1 MLNIEYQIIEN
12 NITIVLAV
20 FIIVFGLMVIFL
32 KYPILNL
39 LSLICTFFC
48 TSLLLL
54 KLGFEFIGLLYIIVY
69 VGALLILFLFV
80 IMMLNLNIEEQKIT
94 VINKIKNIFFIL
106 FIFFSYFFWIFNNYL
121 FKNKKELFTLIDL
134 LDETKNIQIN
144 LNLYKNDLIEKK
156 KFTLDFLLTI
166 KENYWQQLNF
176 KTMTS
181 LEEYKNL
188 ENISYKLFPK
198 LQIINDYIINLVNSQ
213 NYQIKINNKINDI
226 LLQAIINPFDNLNYL
241 TSLTNINIDNF
252 KIIFINNYLLLIFI
266 GILLLI
272 TMVNSVY
279 LVNYYSI
286 LNKNIK
292 HQNTIKQI
300 KTEINY

>member
-106 FIFFSYFFWIFNNYL
+106 FIFFSYFF
-121 FKNKKELFTLIDL
+121 
-134 LDETKNIQIN
+134 
-144 LNLYKNDLIEKK
+144 
-156 KFTLDFLLTI
+156 
-166 KENYWQQLNF
+166 
-176 KTMTS
+176 
-181 LEEYKNL
+181 
-188 ENISYKLFPK
+188 
-198 LQIINDYIINLVNSQ
+198 
-213 NYQIKINNKINDI
+213 
-226 LLQAIINPFDNLNYL
+226 
-241 TSLTNINIDNF
+241 
-252 KIIFINNYLLLIFI
+252 
-266 GILLLI
+266 
-272 TMVNSVY
+272 
-279 LVNYYSI
+279 
-286 LNKNIK
+286 
-292 HQNTIKQI
+292 
-300 KTEINY
+300 